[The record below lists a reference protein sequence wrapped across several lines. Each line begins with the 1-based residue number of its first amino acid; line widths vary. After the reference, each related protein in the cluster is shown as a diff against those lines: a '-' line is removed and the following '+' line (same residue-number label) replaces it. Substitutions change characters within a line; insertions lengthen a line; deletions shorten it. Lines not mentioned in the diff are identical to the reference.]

1 MKLSIMSQSRRQFLK
16 NGLLSGIGITVLSG
30 LSTNVFGEVFH
41 FFDPVDIENPLA
53 HYPNRD
59 WEKTYRDLWQ
69 YDEEFTFLCAPNDTH
84 NCLLKAH
91 VKNGAMVRIAPSY
104 GFSNA
109 KDLQGNQA
117 TARWEPRCCQKGLA
131 LTRRFYGDRRAKYPL
146 IREGYHKWLIRGMPR
161 EKDGS
166 IPAEYL
172 QGRGKEGFVRISWED
187 TFKFTAMALDNI
199 ARTYNG
205 KEGQQKL
212 SQQGYDP
219 LMVEATGGHGTQ
231 VLKFRGGMA
240 PLGVTRIF
248 GINRLANSLA
258 LLDAK
263 INNSSPEEAKAARCW
278 DSYAWHTD
286 LPPGHPMVT
295 GSQTVDFDLA
305 CVDHAKHIIVWGMN
319 WITTKMPDAH
329 WLTEARMKG
338 AKVTVIACEYSA
350 TANKAD
356 NLIVCRPGVTPALA
370 LGFAYVIIK
379 EKRYDEDFMKKF
391 TDLPFLV
398 RMDNQKMLKP
408 TDVIANYQKS
418 DLKNYLQVL
427 KKGEKAKP
435 SLEQGVPFVKEEL
448 LNEWGDFM
456 VWDEGK
462 NQVAVLTRDDYG
474 KHMIQKGVKPAL
486 EGKFKV
492 KTIDGKEIEVR
503 TVFDL
508 MKEYIMENYDP
519 KTVEDLT
526 WTPIAGIETVA
537 RMIAD
542 NKGKTIFAM
551 GMGPNQFFNNDL
563 KDRAVL
569 FLASITGNIGKP
581 GGNVGSFAG
590 NYRGAYFS
598 GLPYYIAEDPFNI
611 DIVGV
616 KQPKIKKYFYYE
628 SAHFF
633 NNGDRILRMGNKNM
647 TGKTHMPTPTKSII
661 VSNGNSLLANSKGHY
676 DNVVNVYPKIEF
688 IGVLEWWWTGSCE
701 YADIVFPVDSWAEFK
716 YPDMTMSVTNPFL
729 YIFPR
734 SPLKRIFNTKG
745 DVEVLAG
752 IAQAFGDL
760 TGDKRFYDYF
770 KFIHE
775 NKPEV
780 YLQRI
785 LDNSSGTAGYKFE
798 TLEAQAK
805 EGIPALLMT
814 RTTPKYVGLEQ
825 TDEDKQWYTKS
836 GRMEFYRDEPEFIE
850 AGENMVVFREPIDS
864 TFYEPNVIVGK
875 KHPCILPDSPQKYG
889 VDVNDLST
897 DVRQARNVVKPW
909 SELRNTQHPLRQKD
923 KNFKFI
929 FHTPKFR
936 HGAHTT
942 PVDTDIIAVWFGPFG
957 DMHRKDKRKP
967 FVSELYVDINPKDA
981 KELGIEDGDYVW
993 IDADPSDRPFR
1004 GWQNKKDGP
1013 EYELSRLKARARYY
1027 PGTPRG
1033 VTRMWHN
1040 AYGATY
1046 GSVRGNKEEPTGLAK
1061 NEKTGYQA
1069 LFRQGSHQ
1077 SCTRAWLKPT
1087 LLTDSLVRKD
1097 NFGHGIGKGFE
1108 IDVHGATGNPREAFV
1123 KITLAEKGGIGGI
1136 GLWEGAQNGMRP
1148 MYEDADFKTFLQG
1161 GFVKKK

>member
-1 MKLSIMSQSRRQFLK
+1 MAMNRRKFLK
-16 NGLLSGIGITVLSG
+16 SSLISGLGTAVLSSMPLDG
-30 LSTNVFGEVFH
+30 FSKVFS
-41 FFDPVDIENPLA
+41 FFDPLDIQNPLA
-53 HYPNRD
+53 KYPNRE
-59 WEKTYRDLWQ
+59 WEKTYRDMWK

-91 VKNGAMVRIAPSY
+91 VKNGAVVRIAPSY

-109 KDLQGNQA
+109 TDLQGNQA

-131 LTRRFYGDRRAKYPL
+131 LARRFYGDRRAKYPV
-146 IREGYHKWLIRGMPR
+146 IREGYLKWLIKGMPR
-161 EKDGS
+161 QADGT
-166 IPAEYL
+166 IPPEYL
-172 QGRGKEGFVRISWED
+172 QGRGKEAFVKISWED
-187 TFKFTAMALDNI
+187 TFKYTAMALENI
-199 ARTYNG
+199 AKTYNG
-205 KEGQQKL
+205 DKGKKFLEK
-212 SQQGYDP
+212 QGYDP
-219 LMVEATGGHGTQ
+219 LMVEATEGHGTQ

-263 INNSSPEEAKAARCW
+263 MNNTDAEHAHGARCW

-295 GSQTVDFDLA
+295 GAQTVDFDLA

-370 LGFAYVIIK
+370 LGFAHVVIK
-379 EKRYDEDFMKKF
+379 EKLYDENFMKKF

-398 RMDNQKMLKP
+398 RMDNQKILKP
-408 TDVIANYQKS
+408 TDIIKGYQKAG
-418 DLKNYLQVL
+418 LKNYIQVL
-427 KKGEKAKP
+427 KQGEKNKP
-435 SLEQGVPFVKEEL
+435 TTQQGVPFVSEEMA
-448 LNEWGDFM
+448 NEWGDF
-456 VWDEGK
+456 VIWDESK
-462 NQVAVLTRDDYG
+462 NSTAVITRDDYG
-474 KHMIQKGVKPAL
+474 KLIFEKGINPAL

-492 KTIDGKEIEVR
+492 KTVDGKEVEVR

-508 MKEYIMENYDP
+508 MKEYIVENFDP
-519 KTVEDLT
+519 KTVEELT
-526 WTPIAGIETVA
+526 WAPVEGIQTIARE
-537 RMIAD
+537 IAK
-542 NKGKTIFAM
+542 NNGSTMFAM

-569 FLASITGNIGKP
+569 FLASITGNIGKV

-598 GLPYYIAEDPFNI
+598 GLACYIAEDPFNI
-611 DIVGV
+611 ETDAA
-616 KQPKIKKYFYYE
+616 KPAKIKKYFHYE
-628 SAHFF
+628 SAHYF
-633 NNGDRILRMGNKNM
+633 NNGDRILRMGKKNM

-661 VSNGNSLLANSKGHY
+661 VSNGNSLLANSKGHF
-676 DNVVNVYPKIEF
+676 DNVINVYPKIEF

-701 YADIVFPVDSWAEFK
+701 YSDIVFPVDSWAEFK
-716 YPDMTMSVTNPFL
+716 YPDMTISVTNPFL
-729 YIFPR
+729 YVFPR
-734 SPLKRIFNTKG
+734 TPLKRIFDTKG
-745 DVEVLAG
+745 DIEVLAG
-752 IAQAFGDL
+752 IAGAFGNL
-760 TGDKRFYDYF
+760 TGDKRFVDYF
-770 KFIHE
+770 KFVHE
-775 NKPEV
+775 NNPDV

-785 LDNSSGTAGYKFE
+785 LDNSTGTAGYKFSEIE
-798 TLEAQAK
+798 TKAK
-805 EGIPALLMT
+805 AGIPSLLMT
-814 RTTPKYVGLEQ
+814 RTTPKYIGMEQ
-825 TDEDKQWYTKS
+825 VDEEKQWYTKS
-836 GRMEFYRDEPEFIE
+836 GRMEFYRDEPEFLE

-875 KHPCILPDSPQKYG
+875 KHPCILPDEPEKYG
-889 VDVNDLST
+889 VDKNDLST
-897 DVRQARNVVKPW
+897 DTRQARNVVKPW
-909 SELRNTQHPLRQKD
+909 DELKNTKHPLQSVSKD
-923 KNFKFI
+923 YKFI

-967 FVSELYVDINPKDA
+967 FVSELYVDINPLDA
-981 KELGIEDGDYVW
+981 KELGVEDGDYVW

-1004 GWQNKKDGP
+1004 GWQQKKDGP
-1013 EYELSRLKARARYY
+1013 EYELARLKARARYY

-1033 VTRMWHN
+1033 ITRMWHN
-1040 AYGATY
+1040 AYGSTY
-1046 GSVRGNKEEPTGLAK
+1046 GSVGGAKANANGMAK
-1061 NEKTGYQA
+1061 NTGTGYQS
-1069 LFRQGSHQ
+1069 LFRSGSHQ

-1087 LLTDSLVRKD
+1087 LLTDSLVRKS
-1097 NFGHGIGKGFE
+1097 NFGQGIGKGFE
-1108 IDVHGATGNPREAFV
+1108 IDVHGATGNPRESFV
-1123 KITLAEKGGIGGI
+1123 KITFAEKGGLDGV
-1136 GLWEGAQNGMRP
+1136 GLWEGAEKGMRP
-1148 MYEDADFKTFLQG
+1148 TYEDDDFKTFLKG
-1161 GFVKKK
+1161 GFVKK